1 MSRTW
6 ELEDVEEAARASATF
21 FIPSAE
27 ERRSLPVGKLVRLH
41 FVVLGRKEGEPRA
54 ERMWVEVETAR
65 GGGMAGARGAE
76 RMGGVGAPA
85 GGEGRYLGYLT
96 NRPSVI
102 EGLAP
107 GDLIEF
113 AAQHVARVYIEKDDP
128 SWFANAER
136 AALVSESV
144 FEDCCR
150 WLFQEAPD
158 REDDSG
164 WRLFAG
170 TETPEQ
176 LEDVGRIR
184 VCNVG
189 WLCDF
194 DPTLRELLRREDRVA
209 FERPGRDAPWRR
221 VEDWVPPVD

>member
-54 ERMWVEVETAR
+54 ERMWVEVESAR
-65 GGGMAGARGAE
+65 
-76 RMGGVGAPA
+76 
-85 GGEGRYLGYLT
+85 GEGRYLGYLT